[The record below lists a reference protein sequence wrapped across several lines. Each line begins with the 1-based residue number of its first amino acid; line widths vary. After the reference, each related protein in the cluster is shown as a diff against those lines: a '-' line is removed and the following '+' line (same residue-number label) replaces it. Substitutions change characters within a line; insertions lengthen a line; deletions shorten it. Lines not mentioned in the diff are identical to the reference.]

1 MFALGIKY
9 INDCITKK
17 KRNEKKQFKGCCEF
31 RMLKLLMFFIALQI
45 CTNPVMSQVIS
56 PYNLESA
63 AYSIEKED
71 GEWSDTNANHSQ
83 KILQYKDDIH
93 IVLTHLGANHQA
105 RFYLVEREDLNPK
118 YIDIP
123 VEYNVRDFSILG
135 GVLVF
140 CGEQTI
146 PNEPMTSGF
155 IAYVNIEDMFNG
167 LPNLCKY
174 SNIRSVLV
182 VNKIKTYYNNQNEQM
197 VVGIG
202 EQYYGDVIFTP
213 APEHEVDPII
223 PIGGGKGKINKKIF
237 GHDNQHNYWYDEAK
251 KYWDCFISYKI
262 AEIPVNNGIDNIY
275 DIYRC
280 YYENRYNVNP
290 VETLRD
296 IVLTDDYICLV
307 SNYSPY
313 EPETCNPENIFLIRR
328 IDKNDFTNQVT
339 NRYDAAPSIGS
350 TSRLFDLIKFEH
362 LTGNDIAFCYLS
374 VSPLG
379 WYSNSI
385 YKIDLNTNPFTTL
398 SSSFIDENLF
408 LRPYLWDLRYLKG
421 ANQLLVLKQQSNAN
435 GNGIFRDFIYYVS
448 MSNSIAYPYTT
459 IALDVPNKTYD
470 NQPVFWN
477 SIVEYDENH
486 FALAGNIE
494 NKSLTIFEK
503 DAYNFLNEEERGC
516 NKLNFPIVQSLDNPE
531 TISII
536 WDMVHCKFLYMINQ
550 QQLLVG
556 ITFLPSQIITNDIPI
571 LEYKKDKII
580 KHCENEEVNFHFP
593 EDIESQR

>member
-1 MFALGIKY
+1 MK
-9 INDCITKK
+9 
-17 KRNEKKQFKGCCEF
+17 KKQFKGCCEF

-93 IVLTHLGANHQA
+93 IVLTHLGANNQA
-105 RFYLVEREDLNPK
+105 RFYLIERGDLNPK

-202 EQYYGDVIFTP
+202 EQYYGNVVFTP
-213 APEHEVDPII
+213 APISGVDPLL
-223 PIGGGKGKINKKIF
+223 PPFGGKAGVNTKIF
-237 GHDNQHNYWYDEAK
+237 GHDSQHNFWYDEEK
-251 KYWDCFISYKI
+251 QYWDCFISYKI
-262 AEIPVNNGIDNIY
+262 VEIPVNNGIDNIY

-280 YYENRYNVNP
+280 YYGNTFVDGP
-290 VETLRD
+290 VENLRD
-296 IVLTDDYICLV
+296 IVLTDNYICLV
-307 SNYSPY
+307 SNYYPY
-313 EPETCNPENIFLIRR
+313 LPGTCNPQNIFLIRR

-339 NRYDAAPSIGS
+339 NRYDAAPSIGM
-350 TSRLFDLIKFEH
+350 TIPNFNLLKLEH

-374 VSPLG
+374 TSPSGLH
-379 WYSNSI
+379 SNSI

-398 SSSFIDENLF
+398 SSSFIDENQF
-408 LRPYLWDLRYLKG
+408 MRPLLWDLEYLKE

-435 GNGIFRDFIYYVS
+435 GNDIYSDYVYYVS
-448 MSNSIAYPYTT
+448 MSNSIIYPYTT
-459 IALDVPNKTYD
+459 MAMEVPYKTYED
-470 NQPVFWN
+470 QTIYCN
-477 SIVEYDENH
+477 SLLEYDANH
-486 FALAGNIE
+486 FALAGNIG
-494 NKSLTIFEK
+494 NKGLTIFEK
-503 DAYNFLNEEERGC
+503 DAYNFFNEEDMGC
-516 NKLNFPIVQSLDNPE
+516 NILNFPIVQSLDNPE
-531 TISII
+531 TISLI
-536 WDMVHCKFLYMINQ
+536 WDMVHCKFLYMISQ
-550 QQLLVG
+550 QPPLVG
-556 ITFLPSQIITNDIPI
+556 ITFLPSQILTNDIP
-571 LEYKKDKII
+571 LLNYKKNKII

-593 EDIESQR
+593 EDIEKQR